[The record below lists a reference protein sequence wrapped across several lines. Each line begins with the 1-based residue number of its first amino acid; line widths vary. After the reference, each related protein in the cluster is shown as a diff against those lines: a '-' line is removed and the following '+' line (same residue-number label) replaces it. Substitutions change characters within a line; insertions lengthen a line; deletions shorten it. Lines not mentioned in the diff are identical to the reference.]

1 VVVSHARDPI
11 VVADDN
17 WKRIG
22 IDTGWHFRASLS
34 IYRADDLIR
43 ERDDAALRPHHLTR
57 AKHEALAILYF
68 SRSGE
73 LPLGKLGERLLV
85 HPTSVTSTV
94 DALERRGLVRRVGH
108 PTDRRATLAR
118 ITAKGRRAMQD
129 SCSKIVAHRSGLDAL
144 TDDDAAK
151 LFDLLARVRADA
163 GDLKRTNGN
172 GDRTA
177 SEPIEDP
184 ILVGERNWQR
194 EGWAAGPWFRASV
207 SIYRVAELIR
217 QSNEST
223 LRPLELTHVRH
234 EALAV
239 LYFSQAGEL
248 PMGRLSERL
257 LVHPTSVTS
266 TVDTL
271 QRLGFVR
278 RVPHPSDRRATLA
291 RITRKGRRAVES
303 SIRGMADADCGVGVL
318 SDAQARATFNLLAKV
333 RLHP

>member
-1 VVVSHARDPI
+1 VVVTSPRDPI
-11 VVADDN
+11 LVADAH
-17 WKRIG
+17 WKQLG
-22 IDTGWHFRASLS
+22 CDTGWHFRASLS

-94 DALERRGLVRRVGH
+94 DALERRGLARRVSH

-118 ITAKGRRAMQD
+118 ITPKGRRAMQD
-129 SCSKIVAHRSGLDAL
+129 SCSKIVANRSGLEAL
-144 TDDDAAK
+144 TDEDAAK

-163 GDLKRTNGN
+163 GDLKRANGAGEDA
-172 GDRTA
+172 GDGL
-177 SEPIEDP
+177 EDP

-194 EGWAAGPWFRASV
+194 EGWAAGPWFRASF

-217 QSNEST
+217 QTNEAALSP
-223 LRPLELTHVRH
+223 LRLTPVRH

-239 LYFSQAGEL
+239 LYFSQAGEM
-248 PMGRLSERL
+248 PMGKLSESL

-271 QRLGFVR
+271 QRLELVR
-278 RVPHPSDRRATLA
+278 RVPHPTDRRATLA
-291 RITRKGRRAVES
+291 RITPQGRRAVEA
-303 SIRGMADADCGVGVL
+303 SIRGMADADCGVGAL
-318 SDAQARATFNLLAKV
+318 SNAQCRATFNLLAKV
-333 RLHP
+333 RLGR